1 MTHPF
6 HPWVGR
12 QFDFIDCRLCW
23 NEWRV
28 FYYTADMELAYFP
41 ASWTDVGEADP
52 FVLLSRGRA
61 MARTEDLLRLADLV
75 KDIRRTTVNEIRPEL

>member
-6 HPWVGR
+6 HPWFGR
-12 QFDFIDCRLCW
+12 EFDFVDCRLCW

-52 FVLLSRGRA
+52 FVALSAGRA
-61 MARTEDLLRLADLV
+61 MSRVEDLLRLTELV
-75 KDIRRTTVNEIRPEL
+75 KDLTRQSVKETKPHV

>member
-1 MTHPF
+1 M
-6 HPWVGR
+6 GR
-12 QFDFIDCRLCW
+12 QFEFIDCRLCW

-52 FVLLSRGRA
+52 FVTLSEGRA
-61 MARTEDLLRLADLV
+61 MARVEDLLRLADLV
-75 KDIRRTTVNEIRPEL
+75 KDLESQTVKEIGPNV